1 MTNKKKIFIIAGES
15 SGDLLGSNIM
25 KALKNNDGTWNI
37 RILDNDLFWESFYYI
52 KTF

>member
-25 KALKNNDGTWNI
+25 KALKNNDKNI
-37 RILDNDLFWESFYYI
+37 EINCRGIGGD
-52 KTF
+52 KMQQGG